1 MYADTHTHTH
11 THLRVSLSSRDITP
25 KTDADPT
32 HKAGAVVIHS
42 DFTDFV
48 VYFVYVVI
56 DLFSCKLRAH

>member
-1 MYADTHTHTH
+1 MRTH
-11 THLRVSLSSRDITP
+11 THLRVSLSSRDIPP
-25 KTDADPT
+25 KTDADPP

-56 DLFSCKLRAH
+56 DLFSCKLRAD